1 MTVFITAD
9 AKLKKLYKTV
19 DEIVKNQVCIIS
31 DKNNDEDPDVPTKLT
46 RQEKF
51 QKAVMNYLSKD
62 LDFFKI
68 FLLLLLSP
76 YGLTKNDIAL
86 YLMDGKYANAT
97 DADGN
102 TLPPAGQIEKIKKN
116 VNYVEKNIAHLESL
130 LYLFYPTERHALK
143 IITKDEKTKAKAI
156 RYRFQDQSKARSL
169 FENILDYKDDIAIT
183 PTITQKERDTIKEQC
198 LEDFVKKCEIFNND
212 SKTRTII
219 NKLIKAIKKKTLC
232 EIKHVTKEKLVY
244 LLPLMIRQSCESN
257 YSYLV
262 TDPEDI
268 TEYSD
273 LLYKYINYDPGSY
286 IVIGIQFEGEYKGN
300 RIEWYTNAKKQYLIL
315 QGIRKISLLKEL
327 PEESLEKSKAY
338 LEYNHDIYKLNP
350 YRNLC
355 GEDFYLLIPNDFYM
369 FIPNHVKRK
378 LFNLD
383 GSDPLKMAEEWKI
396 TCGDYLYSTIYG
408 PSVWELPY
416 EEDFDKFNLSKFNEN
431 REYALVKCKNY
442 LELLNVFNQH
452 HLILPQETLPYE
464 LVETQFFEFVK
475 TYLDEGLIASPHH
488 RLQREQAVTIND
500 DKEYIKSSYDVF
512 RESDINY
519 RKKKENEYISK
530 FGYKDL
536 TFIREYEPFNFNFDF
551 CKSLCYICKKG
562 APQEYGIPL
571 CITESNNKNY
581 LIYWDYENLE
591 KILSKIERFKIR
603 QNDFDYITRLDLF
616 VKETKLDSDKIEKI
630 DAELYLELLSIPLD
644 EIYGVHVIHDAD
656 EKLFLEEPHG
666 RDLELNDESK
676 QILEKYVNKEL
687 KPNAKL
693 DDLTNF
699 SREYFVFFDKSD
711 YQGTL
716 YLPDSFKITDMYGSV
731 GELLKYKLPEKVE
744 NLLYLMEVEGKDMCF
759 VSFVTHR
766 RSEVIKFL
774 HENMGR
780 VGYLDMS
787 EDGSD
792 PLGILKE
799 LKEDNQKIMAGWE
812 VAWDCM
818 KE

>member
-300 RIEWYTNAKKQYLIL
+300 RIEWYTNAKKQYLTL

-383 GSDPLKMAEEWKI
+383 GSEPTETAKEWKI

-488 RLQREQAVTIND
+488 RLQREQSVIFKD
-500 DKEYIKSSYDVF
+500 DQEYVKDSFDVF
-512 RESDINY
+512 RESDLDY
-519 RKKKENEYISK
+519 RTKKENEYVSK
-530 FGYKDL
+530 FGYKDISIFHDDFL
-536 TFIREYEPFNFNFDF
+536 FNFTF
-551 CKSLCYICKKG
+551 CKSLCSISKKG
-562 APQEYGIPL
+562 GQHEYGIPL
-571 CITESNNKNY
+571 CITESNSTNY
-581 LIYWDYENLE
+581 LIYWDYEPLE
-591 KILSKIERFKIR
+591 YVLSRIERFKIN

-616 VKETKLDSDKIEKI
+616 IKETKLAPDKIEAI
-630 DAELYLELLSIPLD
+630 DSELSLELLSVPLN
-644 EIYGVHVIHDAD
+644 EIDVVHVIHDAD

-666 RDLELNDESK
+666 RKLELNYESTC
-676 QILEKYVNKEL
+676 ILTKYVNKEL
-687 KPNAKL
+687 SPNSKL
-693 DDLTNF
+693 DDLTLF
-699 SREYFVFFDKSD
+699 SREYCVFFDKSN

-716 YLPDSFKITDMYGSV
+716 YLPDSFKNVEMFSSI
-731 GELLKYKLPEKVE
+731 EKFVE
-744 NLLYLMEVEGKDMCF
+744 YEIPNKVQTFLSHIANQGKDLC
-759 VSFVTHR
+759 VLSFVTHR
-766 RSEVIKFL
+766 RSDVIKFL

-792 PLGILKE
+792 PYGILKE

-812 VAWDCM
+812 NFWDYS
-818 KE
+818 

>member
-19 DEIVKNQVCIIS
+19 NEIVKNQVRIIS
-31 DKNNDEDPDVPTKLT
+31 DKNNDEDPDIPTKLT

-97 DADGN
+97 NADGN
-102 TLPPAGQIEKIKKN
+102 TLSPADQIEKIKKN

-212 SKTRTII
+212 SKTRTLI
-219 NKLIKAIKKKTLC
+219 NKLIKAIQKKTLC
-232 EIKHVTKEKLVY
+232 EIKHVTKEKPVY
-244 LLPLMIRQSCESN
+244 FLPLMIRQSCEGN

-262 TDPEDI
+262 TDTEDI

-273 LLYKYINYDPGSY
+273 LLYKYINYEPGSY

-300 RIEWYTNAKKQYLIL
+300 RIEWYTNAKKQYLTL

-327 PEESLEKSKAY
+327 TEVSLKKSKAY

-355 GEDFYLLIPNDFYM
+355 GEDFYLLLPYDFYL
-369 FIPNHVKRK
+369 FIPNHVKGK
-378 LFNLD
+378 IFNLD
-383 GSDPLKMAEEWKI
+383 GSDPIETAKEWQK
-396 TCGDYLYSTIYG
+396 TCIDYLYSSIYG
-408 PSVWELPY
+408 PSIWEIPGEY
-416 EEDFDKFNLSKFNEN
+416 DFERFNLSKFNEN
-431 REYALVKCKNY
+431 RQYVLLKCKNY

-452 HLILPQETLPYE
+452 HMILPQETLPYE
-464 LVETQFFEFVK
+464 LVETQFFQFVK
-475 TYLDEGLIASPHH
+475 TYLDEDMIASPHH
-488 RLQREQAVTIND
+488 RLQREQAITIKD
-500 DKEYIKSSYDVF
+500 DKEYLKPSFDVF
-512 RESDINY
+512 RESDIDY

-536 TFIREYEPFNFNFDF
+536 TFIREYEFVNFNFSF
-551 CKSLCYICKKG
+551 CKSLCHIRKKD
-562 APQEYGIPL
+562 AQQENGIPL
-571 CITESNNKNY
+571 CITESNNTNH
-581 LIYWDYENLE
+581 LIYWDYEDME
-591 KILSKIERFKIR
+591 GILSRIESFKIR

-616 VKETKLDSDKIEKI
+616 IKETKLTPDKIE
-630 DAELYLELLSIPLD
+630 ALNSELSLELLSIPLN
-644 EIYGVHVIHDAD
+644 ELGGVYAIYDAD
-656 EKLFLEEPHG
+656 EKLFMEEPHG
-666 RDLELNDESK
+666 RALELNDESK
-676 QILEKYVNKEL
+676 QILENYVNKEL

-716 YLPDSFKITDMYGSV
+716 YLPDSFKNVEMFSSI
-731 GELLKYKLPEKVE
+731 EKFVE
-744 NLLYLMEVEGKDMCF
+744 YEIPNKVQTFLSHIANQGKDLC
-759 VSFVTHR
+759 VLSFVTHR

-792 PLGILKE
+792 PYGILKE

-812 VAWDCM
+812 DFWDYS
-818 KE
+818 